1 MKKTIVVLGGGISG
15 VGAAVLADNKGFT
28 VFLSDNGII
37 SDENKIILEQNNI
50 KYEERK
56 HTLDLILKADEIIK
70 EPRHTLSERFDP
82 RN

>member
-37 SDENKIILEQNNI
+37 SDDNKILI
-50 KYEERK
+50 K
-56 HTLDLILKADEIIK
+56 
-70 EPRHTLSERFDP
+70 
-82 RN
+82 